1 MQLRREGAHLSLGS
15 SEPRQE
21 TPSTTNRL
29 GATAGIREGISQ
41 SKQSSYVSTCGSK
54 DGWTHGRREVCEII
68 PKCVFT
74 ARPLVQ
80 VPGTWLQAASS
91 NESFDGLGHAGY
103 VYSVTQPSDGPSLPW
118 WPGSLSRQFSALISS
133 ALVNL
138 HWLKDGETSISLQ
151 RPFARCHREFNLI

>member
-1 MQLRREGAHLSLGS
+1 M
-15 SEPRQE
+15 
-21 TPSTTNRL
+21 
-29 GATAGIREGISQ
+29 
-41 SKQSSYVSTCGSK
+41 
-54 DGWTHGRREVCEII
+54 CEII

-103 VYSVTQPSDGPSLPW
+103 VYSVTQPSDSPSLPW

-138 HWLKDGETSISLQ
+138 H
-151 RPFARCHREFNLI
+151 

>member
-1 MQLRREGAHLSLGS
+1 MFPLVDQKTA
-15 SEPRQE
+15 EPMGGE
-21 TPSTTNRL
+21 
-29 GATAGIREGISQ
+29 
-41 SKQSSYVSTCGSK
+41 K
-54 DGWTHGRREVCEII
+54 CEII

-103 VYSVTQPSDGPSLPW
+103 VYSVTQPSDSPSLPW

-138 HWLKDGETSISLQ
+138 H
-151 RPFARCHREFNLI
+151 